1 MPTNAEI
8 FARREAAV
16 PRGIGHSTPISA
28 QRALNSEVWD
38 VEGKRYIDFAGGI
51 AVLNTGHCNPHVM
64 AAVREQMER
73 FTHTCFQVLLYEPYV
88 TLAERLNKLAP
99 IDGEVKT
106 AFFTTGAEATENAI
120 KMARAATGR
129 AGVIAFTGGFHGR
142 TALTMTMTGKVFPYK
157 KGFGAALP
165 EVWHV
170 PFPAPQLD
178 VTVEESLKYLGFMFK
193 ADIDPARVA
202 AIIIEPVQG
211 EGGFHQAPP
220 ELMRALRKICDENG
234 IVLIADEVQTG
245 YGRTGKMF
253 AMEHYDVKPDL
264 ITVAKSLAGGFPLS
278 GVIGKQAIM
287 DAADPGGLGGT
298 YAGNPLA
305 VAAANA
311 VLDVFE
317 KEKLVDR
324 ANVIGEHIVSRL
336 KKMQQR
342 NDLLPMAG
350 VRAVGAMIA
359 FDIVKERGGEVPD
372 AETTKKVTQRATDE
386 GLILLSCGTA
396 FNTIRILVPL
406 TAEDA
411 IINEGLDKL
420 ELALSA

>member
-1 MPTNAEI
+1 MSTNAAI

-38 VEGKRYIDFAGGI
+38 VEGKRYVDFAGGI

-99 IDGEVKT
+99 IEGAVKT

-120 KMARAATGR
+120 KIARAATGR

-142 TALTMTMTGKVFPYK
+142 TAMTMTMTGKVLPYK

-170 PFPAPQLD
+170 PFPVPQLD
-178 VTVEESLKYLGFMFK
+178 VTVEESLKYLSFLFK

-220 ELMRALRKICDENG
+220 ELMRALRKICDQHG

-253 AMEHYDVKPDL
+253 AMEHYDIKPDL
-264 ITVAKSLAGGFPLS
+264 ICVAKSLAGGFPLS
-278 GVIGKQAIM
+278 GVIGKAALM
-287 DAADPGGLGGT
+287 DAAEPGGLGGT

-317 KEKLVDR
+317 RDNLVAR
-324 ANVIGEHIVSRL
+324 ANVIGERITTRL

-342 NDLLPMAG
+342 NDLLPMAA

-359 FDIVKERGGEVPD
+359 FDIVKERGGEQPD
-372 AETTKKVTQRATDE
+372 AEMTKKVMQRAADE
-386 GLILLSCGTA
+386 GLILLSCGTN

-406 TAEDA
+406 TAEDS
-411 IINEGLDKL
+411 IIDEGLDKL

>member
-1 MPTNAEI
+1 MSTNAEI

-99 IDGEVKT
+99 IDGALKT

-120 KMARAATGR
+120 KIARAATGR

-142 TALTMTMTGKVFPYK
+142 TAMTMTMTGKVLPYK
-157 KGFGAALP
+157 KGFGAAIP

-178 VTVEESLKYLGFMFK
+178 VTVEESLKYLGFLFK

-220 ELMRALRKICDENG
+220 ELMRALRKICDQHG
-234 IVLIADEVQTG
+234 IVFIADEVQTG

-264 ITVAKSLAGGFPLS
+264 VCVAKSLAGGFPLS

-317 KEKLVDR
+317 QENLVAR

-342 NDLLPMAG
+342 NDLLPMAA

-372 AETTKKVTQRATDE
+372 AETTKKVTQRAADE

-396 FNTIRILVPL
+396 FNTVRILVPL
-406 TAEDA
+406 TAEDS
-411 IINEGLDKL
+411 IIDEGLDKL

>member
-1 MPTNAEI
+1 
-8 FARREAAV
+8 
-16 PRGIGHSTPISA
+16 
-28 QRALNSEVWD
+28 
-38 VEGKRYIDFAGGI
+38 
-51 AVLNTGHCNPHVM
+51 
-64 AAVREQMER
+64 
-73 FTHTCFQVLLYEPYV
+73 
-88 TLAERLNKLAP
+88 
-99 IDGEVKT
+99 
-106 AFFTTGAEATENAI
+106 
-120 KMARAATGR
+120 
-129 AGVIAFTGGFHGR
+129 
-142 TALTMTMTGKVFPYK
+142 
-157 KGFGAALP
+157 
-165 EVWHV
+165 
-170 PFPAPQLD
+170 
-178 VTVEESLKYLGFMFK
+178 
-193 ADIDPARVA
+193 
-202 AIIIEPVQG
+202 
-211 EGGFHQAPP
+211 
-220 ELMRALRKICDENG
+220 MRALRKICDQHG
-234 IVLIADEVQTG
+234 IVFIADEVQTG

-264 ITVAKSLAGGFPLS
+264 VCVAKSLAGGFPLS

-317 KEKLVDR
+317 QENLVAR

-342 NDLLPMAG
+342 NDLLPMAA

-372 AETTKKVTQRATDE
+372 AETTKKVTQRAADE

-396 FNTIRILVPL
+396 FNTVRILVPL
-406 TAEDA
+406 TVADD
-411 IINEGLDKL
+411 ILDEGLDKL

>member
-1 MPTNAEI
+1 MSTNAEI

-38 VEGKRYIDFAGGI
+38 VEGKRYVDFAGGI

-99 IDGEVKT
+99 IDGAAKT

-142 TALTMTMTGKVFPYK
+142 TAMTMTMTGKVLPYK
-157 KGFGAALP
+157 KGFGAAIP

-170 PFPAPQLD
+170 PFPAPSLD
-178 VTVEESLKYLGFMFK
+178 VTVEESLKYLGFLFK

-220 ELMRALRKICDENG
+220 ELMRALRKICDQHG
-234 IVLIADEVQTG
+234 IVFIADEVQTG

-264 ITVAKSLAGGFPLS
+264 ICVAKSLAGGFPLS

-317 KEKLVDR
+317 KDKLVDR
-324 ANVIGEHIVSRL
+324 ANLIGEHIVSRL

-342 NDLLPMAG
+342 NDLLPMAA

-372 AETTKKVTQRATDE
+372 AEMTKKVTQRAADE
-386 GLILLSCGTA
+386 GLILLSCGTN
-396 FNTIRILVPL
+396 FNTVRILVPL
-406 TAEDA
+406 TAEDS